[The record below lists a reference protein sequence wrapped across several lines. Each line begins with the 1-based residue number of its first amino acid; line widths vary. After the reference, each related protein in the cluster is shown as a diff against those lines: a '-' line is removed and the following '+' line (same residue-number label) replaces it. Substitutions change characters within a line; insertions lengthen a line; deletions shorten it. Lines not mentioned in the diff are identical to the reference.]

1 MALICLCHGVS
12 DRTIRGAV
20 GAGAGSIDE
29 VGEACRAGTSCAG
42 CHEVID
48 ELVSEVLEVHRGRHA
63 AA

>member
-20 GAGAGSIDE
+20 AAGADSIDA
-29 VGEACRAGTSCAG
+29 VGDSCRAGTSCAG
-42 CHEVID
+42 CHDVIH
-48 ELVSEVLEVHRGRHA
+48 ELISEGLDARPDRHA

>member
-29 VGEACRAGTSCAG
+29 VGVACRAGTSCAS
-42 CHEVID
+42 CHDVIE
-48 ELVSEVLEVHRGRHA
+48 ELVREGLVVHRGRHA

>member
-20 GAGAGSIDE
+20 AAGAGSIDA
-29 VGEACRAGTSCAG
+29 VGECCRAGTSCAG
-42 CHEVID
+42 CHDVID
-48 ELVSEVLEVHRGRHA
+48 ELVSEGLDVHRNRHA

>member
-20 GAGAGSIDE
+20 AAGAGSIGE
-29 VGEACRAGTSCAG
+29 VGDACKAGTSCAG
-42 CHEVID
+42 CHDVID
-48 ELVSEVLEVHRGRHA
+48 EIIETRVEVVGARTA

>member
-20 GAGAGSIDE
+20 AAGAGSIDE
-29 VGEACRAGTSCAG
+29 VGESCRAGSSCGG
-42 CHEVID
+42 CHDVID
-48 ELVSEVLEVHRGRHA
+48 ELVSEGLSVHGSRHA